1 MNDLFSD
8 REWFAIVSKPGE
20 QQRAKDYLE
29 RSGYRVFLPMCLEE
43 RTRHGRKESVRRPLF
58 GRYVFV
64 GVHTEQD
71 QPFRPI
77 ANTPGVAFVV
87 RGAGHIPCRVTPL
100 ALRAV
105 KRRCDA
111 DGGAVILIPGA
122 RVAAWVPNQP
132 LKVLSGPFRDFI
144 GQFAD
149 GSGET
154 ARVLLDIFGR
164 ATVVSIDAENLE
176 PTAPA
181 ITTNEPEQFAC

>member
-1 MNDLFSD
+1 
-8 REWFAIVSKPGE
+8 
-20 QQRAKDYLE
+20 
-29 RSGYRVFLPMCLEE
+29 MCLEE
-43 RTRHGRKESVRRPLF
+43 RTRQGRKESVRRPLF

-64 GVHTEQD
+64 GIHSE

-87 RGAGHIPCRVTPL
+87 RGAGRIPCRVTPL

-111 DGGAVILIPGA
+111 DGGAVNLIPGA
-122 RVAAWVPNQP
+122 RVAQWQP
-132 LKVLSGPFRDFI
+132 DQSLQVLTGPFRDFI

-154 ARVLLDIFGR
+154 ARILLDIFGR
-164 ATVVSIDAENLE
+164 ATVVTVDANNLQ
-176 PTAPA
+176 PA
-181 ITTNEPEQFAC
+181 DPHDLQEGKRPSC